1 MLCPFPCVRLS
12 QADQPHSAGADCPDA
27 DVNPVADQTGRNEAA
42 FPIVAPRILS
52 RDRCGPIEPVNLR
65 KVDAMP
71 GPVRLT
77 LRLVPVPHLYAYIK
91 SGSSPWGRV
100 GVAGLTGG

>member
-1 MLCPFPCVRLS
+1 ML
-12 QADQPHSAGADCPDA
+12 
-27 DVNPVADQTGRNEAA
+27 
-42 FPIVAPRILS
+42 
-52 RDRCGPIEPVNLR
+52 
-65 KVDAMP
+65 

>member
-1 MLCPFPCVRLS
+1 
-12 QADQPHSAGADCPDA
+12 
-27 DVNPVADQTGRNEAA
+27 
-42 FPIVAPRILS
+42 
-52 RDRCGPIEPVNLR
+52 
-65 KVDAMP
+65 MP

-100 GVAGLTGG
+100 GVAGLTGGYGNGEAADSNPHISSLSTTRPASKSRVAFPEPGGVRYSASSTGDSWASVACRQ